1 MAEPIIRPAT
11 DVDLPAILDIYN
23 EQVLNSTATFDIEPR
38 TMAAQLQW
46 VKQFAPPYVLLVAE
60 DDGGI
65 TAWGCLHPYGGK
77 PGYRF
82 TTEDSVYVRAGHR
95 ANRLGRRVLGALL
108 EAAERNGFHAV
119 IARIAGD
126 NPASVRLHE
135 SFGFERIGYES
146 EVGYKFDRWLD
157 VVVMERVLK

>member
-11 DVDLPAILDIYN
+11 DADLPAILDIYN

-38 TMAAQLQW
+38 TMVAQLQW

-60 DDGGI
+60 GDGEI

-82 TTEDSVYVRAGHR
+82 STEDSVYVHAAHR
-95 ANRLGRRVLGALL
+95 ANGLGRRVLGALL
-108 EAAERNGFHAV
+108 EAGERNGLHAV

-135 SFGFERIGYES
+135 SFGFERIGYER
-146 EVGYKFDRWLD
+146 EVGYKFERWLD